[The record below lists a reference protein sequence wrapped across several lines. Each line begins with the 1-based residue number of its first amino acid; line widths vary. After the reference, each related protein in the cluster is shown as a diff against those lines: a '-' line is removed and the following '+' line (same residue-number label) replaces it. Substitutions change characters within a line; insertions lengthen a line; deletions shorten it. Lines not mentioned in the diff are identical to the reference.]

1 MGAIAPAPVVSEL
14 VMGKVMDR
22 VLLPLVAELRR
33 NGMVYRGV
41 IYAGLMLDEGQ
52 PSVVEFNCRL
62 GDPEAEAVLP
72 LLASDFGE
80 VLLRT
85 AKQDLKGCVLR
96 WSGAFACDVV
106 IVSGGYPGN
115 YEKGKEILGLN
126 PETRPRATRT
136 QAAGESRDDET
147 LVVFH
152 SGTKK
157 AEGRTVT
164 DGGRVL
170 NVVGMGESLKE
181 AIARAYRYIPS
192 ISFQGMFYRK
202 DIGFRGLRRL
212 AAGEP
217 QHG

>member
-1 MGAIAPAPVVSEL
+1 
-14 VMGKVMDR
+14 
-22 VLLPLVAELRR
+22 
-33 NGMVYRGV
+33 V
-41 IYAGLMLDEGQ
+41 IYAGLMLDEGR

-72 LLASDFGE
+72 LLTSDLGE

-85 AKQDLKGCVLR
+85 VNGDLKDCVLG

-106 IVSGGYPGN
+106 IVSGGYPGS
-115 YEKGKEILGLN
+115 YEKGKEIVGLERG
-126 PETRPRATRT
+126 PSLKTGRKRPTGETR
-136 QAAGESRDDET
+136 EDET

-157 AEGRTVT
+157 VHGRTVT

-170 NVVGMGESLKE
+170 NVVGMGETLQE
-181 AIARAYRYIPS
+181 AVDRAYRHIPS
-192 ISFQGMFYRK
+192 IGFQGMFYRK

-212 AAGEP
+212 SAGEP
-217 QHG
+217 RPG